1 MAPDPTMYDSS
12 VVTTSH
18 VDETDRPAIHPSVEW
33 IDVEG
38 EIVAVQREAETIH
51 LISSSGS
58 LLWPFLDGSATVG
71 ELAVDISEVFGIKQ
85 AQALAD
91 VTAFVAEMRSQ
102 LLVTGRTAEAVK
114 SV

>member
-1 MAPDPTMYDSS
+1 MYDFS
-12 VVTTSH
+12 VVTTPH
-18 VDETDRPAIHPSVEW
+18 VDETDRPAIHPNVAW

-51 LISSSGS
+51 LIGSSGA

-71 ELAVDISEVFGIKQ
+71 ELAEDIGEVFGIGQ

-102 LLVTGRTAEAVK
+102 MLVTVRAAEPVT